1 MSGSRPSLALP
12 SLDKISA
19 NRSISSSHQDG
30 NQDGL
35 KHELAVFQATLTD
48 VERAKLQSL
57 KGTSCDA
64 DSVITFTAD
73 LDRANPARKG
83 RSIATRLFSLL
94 QIVQQFNQVV
104 DTYVSSHP
112 EIAALVWGS
121 VKLAFTIMIA
131 TRKPWQQQLLGA
143 VVQSFHG
150 EMKPYIDD
158 VRLRAEHVQDE
169 ISLAK
174 TQEDQ
179 KEHLSQAEERRQAA
193 ETRKGLAKWF
203 SQSEKQVGRLRRANE
218 TANKERKWE
227 TLLTKLSSYD
237 HASAFAIAREKRH
250 LGTAEWVFDEA
261 QFQEWYTCER
271 SSMLHIMGKI
281 GSGKTI
287 LTANVVDY
295 LIKHRRPRQVVS
307 FFFVCFDL
315 PAILDGFDECSATER
330 KAFLNALVKMSRA
343 CGGLTRV
350 KTLISS
356 RESIRQEVVRCDS
369 ACFTLTL
376 GSDSISHDLTR
387 YPKKSYER
395 SVLVGKGCFYGY
407 L

>member
-1 MSGSRPSLALP
+1 MGAWWLVRGKSAIVVP
-12 SLDKISA
+12 DK
-19 NRSISSSHQDG
+19 
-30 NQDGL
+30 
-35 KHELAVFQATLTD
+35 ATLTD

-121 VKLAFTIMIA
+121 VKLAFTVRMLPVAAFIPRVLEDSG
-131 TRKPWQQQLLGA
+131 TDREKGQQQLLGA

-287 LTANVVDY
+287 LT
-295 LIKHRRPRQVVS
+295 
-307 FFFVCFDL
+307 
-315 PAILDGFDECSATER
+315 
-330 KAFLNALVKMSRA
+330 
-343 CGGLTRV
+343 
-350 KTLISS
+350 
-356 RESIRQEVVRCDS
+356 
-369 ACFTLTL
+369 
-376 GSDSISHDLTR
+376 
-387 YPKKSYER
+387 
-395 SVLVGKGCFYGY
+395 
-407 L
+407 

>member
-1 MSGSRPSLALP
+1 MSGSRPSLALQSP
-12 SLDKISA
+12 DKISA
-19 NRSISSSHQDG
+19 NRSISPSHQDG

-35 KHELAVFQATLTD
+35 KHALAVFQATLTD
-48 VERAKLQSL
+48 DERAKLQSL

-94 QIVQQFNQVV
+94 QIVQQFNQIV

-121 VKLAFTIMIA
+121 VKLAFTV
-131 TRKPWQQQLLGA
+131 RQQQILGA

-150 EMKPYIDD
+150 EMKPYVDD
-158 VRLRAEHVQDE
+158 VRSKAELVQIE

-174 TQEDQ
+174 AQEDQ

-193 ETRKGLAKWF
+193 ETRKGLARWF

-250 LGTAEWVFDEA
+250 LGTAEWIFNEA
-261 QFQEWYTCER
+261 QFQEWYTCEK

-287 LTANVVDY
+287 LT
-295 LIKHRRPRQVVS
+295 
-307 FFFVCFDL
+307 
-315 PAILDGFDECSATER
+315 
-330 KAFLNALVKMSRA
+330 
-343 CGGLTRV
+343 
-350 KTLISS
+350 
-356 RESIRQEVVRCDS
+356 
-369 ACFTLTL
+369 
-376 GSDSISHDLTR
+376 
-387 YPKKSYER
+387 
-395 SVLVGKGCFYGY
+395 
-407 L
+407 